1 VTKRALLA
9 IAICALLC
17 GAARSWAAE
26 TDNSGTQA
34 GGGSDTIAPGT
45 IITMANWQQYRAF
58 MPDGMIAL
66 FEGKYFWKMPADVQI
81 EIGPTVIH
89 PLPRNYLA
97 ATEKYASQVKIIE
110 LPDGGLTLTGYMGG
124 RPFPDPQEPHKG
136 WKVLLNLW
144 YRYSPSLLVDERAPA
159 CGINAVGS
167 LRCQVADS
175 VFRQLSYGTDDG
187 IPTAAPAPDATF
199 ATEWFMT
206 IEPEDLK
213 YTTTLVISYADL
225 ARPEDIY
232 AFVPA
237 LRRYQQ
243 VSSAG
248 RCGENSG
255 TDFTLED
262 FRSGFDSNL
271 TEIQA
276 DYVARKKMIAYVDSS
291 PPDQPFPQG
300 FFMPL
305 GWPKP
310 SWAKFQVRDVDV
322 LSIKKIPSRAS
333 GYCFGNRML
342 YADAHFSGPLWQ
354 ELYDSQ
360 MKLWKI
366 YEVAPQRADVPGAGP
381 QNVPGGDMEEMWD
394 LQNNHVTFAAE
405 NPKTLVTNGNAA
417 AKYHDVPRYTTAAGL
432 NLINQ

>member
-1 VTKRALLA
+1 MTKRILQA
-9 IAICALLC
+9 IAICALL
-17 GAARSWAAE
+17 GWATSWAAE
-26 TDNSGTQA
+26 GDNSETKA
-34 GGGSDTIAPGT
+34 DNGSYTIVPGT
-45 IITMANWQQYRAF
+45 IITMANWQRYRAF
-58 MPDGMIAL
+58 MPDGLIAL
-66 FEGKYFWKMPADVQI
+66 FEGKYFWKMPSDIQI
-81 EIGPTVIH
+81 EIAPTVIH
-89 PLPRNYLA
+89 PLPKNYLA

-110 LPDGGLTLTGYMGG
+110 LPDGGLTLKGYMGG
-124 RPFPDPQEPHKG
+124 RPFPDPREPHKG
-136 WKVLLNLW
+136 WKVLMNLW
-144 YRYSPSLLVDERAPA
+144 YRYSPSLLIDEHAPA
-159 CGINAVGS
+159 CSINQVGS

-175 VFRQLSYGTDDG
+175 VFRQLSYSTDDG

-206 IEPEDLK
+206 VEPEDLK

-276 DYVARKKMIAYVDSS
+276 DYLARKKMIAYVDSS
-291 PPDQPFPQG
+291 PPDKPFPEG

-305 GWPKP
+305 AWPKP
-310 SWAKFQVRDVDV
+310 SWAKWQVRDVDV
-322 LSIKKIPSRAS
+322 LSIKKIPSKAS
-333 GYCFGNRML
+333 SYCFGNRVL
-342 YADAHFSGPLWQ
+342 TPTL
-354 ELYDSQ
+354 
-360 MKLWKI
+360 
-366 YEVAPQRADVPGAGP
+366 
-381 QNVPGGDMEEMWD
+381 
-394 LQNNHVTFAAE
+394 TFPDPCGR
-405 NPKTLVTNGNAA
+405 NFT
-417 AKYHDVPRYTTAAGL
+417 
-432 NLINQ
+432 ICI